1 MVYNMNP
8 TVNDFAPNCTQQNDI
23 ARQVSFPSS
32 SYHEARILNLEEGHA
47 SLREDIG
54 LLREM
59 YHDLS
64 SSVKI
69 LEKGGR
75 PVHVGPFQVDV
86 EKSHRDAVELN
97 LELEKLKH
105 EVAQSVESSADAQ
118 KANAA
123 VTPKEN
129 NMATSKTT
137 DSVPPHLRAFG
148 AASSGTVKKSLPPHL
163 RNKKVVTSDDN
174 R

>member
-1 MVYNMNP
+1 MNP
-8 TVNDFAPNCTQQNDI
+8 AVNDFAPSGTRQNDI
-23 ARQVSFPSS
+23 AHQVSVPSS

-64 SSVKI
+64 SSVRI
-69 LEKGGR
+69 LDKGDR

-86 EKSHRDAVELN
+86 EKSHRDAVELK

-105 EVAQSVESSADAQ
+105 EVAQSVEGTADAQ
-118 KANAA
+118 KANS
-123 VTPKEN
+123 
-129 NMATSKTT
+129 MATSKTT
-137 DSVPPHLRAFG
+137 GSVPPHLRA
-148 AASSGTVKKSLPPHL
+148 SSVANSSPVKKSLPPHL
-163 RNKKVVTSDDN
+163 RNKKVEVSNDD